1 MPTELKNVLL
11 VEDPTGISYCLGT
24 LSATEIK
31 QLTMVPVVSES
42 QPGETDRE
50 MLLNEDSTN
59 GYQRAGEARRMSAI
73 TNFVRSRPECVIPP
87 VLLSCRGKWRF
98 IPNAKNSMTGSLRA
112 EELAAI
118 VDGQHR
124 LGGMWRLTRQEDAPE
139 EVRGKPIPFMAVMDM
154 DVERERQEF
163 VDINNNQRG
172 VKKSLIRYLERDDS
186 FAGRAAA
193 ALMEDEESVF
203 RGRIDEQ
210 RRRDWTIVLFGAAQE
225 CVKEMFGPLLK
236 VKFNPEKSDRQQESG
251 LVFVLKYWQIVSDSF
266 PDYWAD
272 MRLMP
277 SIGSQK
283 SGDFPGR
290 NGFQY
295 RLLEETGIRAF
306 ARLANEVLTY
316 AWIEGASAPSWDTVE
331 DLMRKLSKSE
341 LVELILTKPI
351 RNAAVEKFNP
361 LLKSTGKA
369 GVELIFTYLRS
380 ELVSAMQN
388 R

>member
-1 MPTELKNVLL
+1 MPTELTNVLL

-42 QPGETDRE
+42 QMGATDLE
-50 MLLNEDSTN
+50 LLLNEDSVN
-59 GYQRAGEARRMSAI
+59 GYQRAGEARRMSQI
-73 TNFVRSRPECVIPP
+73 TNFVRSRPGCVIPP
-87 VLLSCRGKWRF
+87 VLLSCRGKWTFVPDNRGS
-98 IPNAKNSMTGSLRA
+98 NTGSLRA
-112 EELAAI
+112 DELAAI

-124 LGGMWRLTRQEDAPE
+124 LGGMWRLARQDDVPE
-139 EVRGKPIPFMAVMDM
+139 EVRRKPIPFMAVMDM

-172 VKKSLIRYLERDDS
+172 VKKSLIKYLDREDS
-186 FAGRAAA
+186 FAGRAAT

-210 RRRDWTIVLFGAAQE
+210 KARDWTIILFGAAQE
-225 CVKEMFGPLLK
+225 CVEEMFGRMLK
-236 VKFNPEKSDRQQESG
+236 LKFDPESNEPQQEAG
-251 LVFVLKYWQIVSDSF
+251 LAFVLRYWQIVSESLS
-266 PDYWAD
+266 DYWCD
-272 MRLMP
+272 MEMMP
-277 SIGSQK
+277 PIGSPK
-283 SGDFPGR
+283 SREYPGR
-290 NGFQY
+290 WAFRY

-331 DLMRKLSKSE
+331 DLMRKLSESE
-341 LVELILTKPI
+341 VLKWVLAKPKL
-351 RNAAVEKFNP
+351 NPDVLKKDP

-369 GVELIFTYLRS
+369 GVEQIFTYLRS
-380 ELVSAMQN
+380 ELVGAIQN